1 MPCVLTRSI
10 ASGKTSSNVGHGDT
24 ELGKNVN
31 SVVSKPF
38 IEQNSVHAAG
48 ALLALLYTGVPESPV
63 RPAAPNERVHV
74 VQLLL
79 ANATQSYLESL
90 TADVRGREIVAAW
103 LEDAIPPRK
112 ADVADTSGL
121 YKDVLVPLLVLLDR
135 MPIQLAHL
143 KDHTGLGKLI
153 TGVQKR
159 VNDPNARRIAD
170 SIKDK
175 WSALVSGAA
184 KVDPARQKR
193 QATPE
198 APDSVKRA
206 RAAPRERVGSPLG
219 GTPGAAPGTRGIS
232 PQPSSTAAP
241 AQRPAAASAAARAR
255 TTKNNPNADLAGFM
269 SLIEQPISTTPEPER
284 RETATKAPAERKKRK
299 KTVHWKDHD
308 GQALVAVRLIQ
319 PAVYDGDEDSHT
331 TVGLLDMEEGGAFR
345 QAHAEMSEQID
356 WYPPTGAFFFVLT
369 PEIILPE
376 VVHTLPPHGSRS
388 TTKADQ
394 EEREQTTAMAIYLN
408 PSEIPESPAEPDPSA
423 LNLIARA
430 PEPQAMTMGI
440 DVSPFIFTD
449 TRRRERPSRRHASPP
464 PMTPAPPPS
473 LPAMAAFMEQLGSAA
488 STGTPP
494 PAGMPGFPDMGM
506 LQSIMQTAQSAG
518 IVPPGGNPPSYAFPG
533 DAGPQDNARRGRRAS
548 KHFRSPEGNVP
559 I

>member
-10 ASGKTSSNVGHGDT
+10 APGTTSSHAGHGDT
-24 ELGKNVN
+24 ELAKNVT
-31 SVVSKPF
+31 SVVSKSF
-38 IEQNSVHAAG
+38 IEQNSAHAAG

-63 RPAAPNERVHV
+63 RQAAPNERAHV
-74 VQLLL
+74 VQLVL

-90 TADVRGREIVAAW
+90 TADVRGREIVATW

-112 ADVADTSGL
+112 ADVADKSGL

-135 MPIQLAHL
+135 MPIQLGHL

-159 VNDPNARRIAD
+159 VTDPNARRIAD
-170 SIKDK
+170 SIKEK
-175 WSALVSGAA
+175 WSALISGTA

-193 QATPE
+193 QAMPE

-206 RAAPRERVGSPLG
+206 RAMPRERVGSPLG
-219 GTPGAAPGTRGIS
+219 GTPGAVPTTRGIS
-232 PQPSSTAAP
+232 PQPSSTAASM
-241 AQRPAAASAAARAR
+241 QRPAAASTAARVRTAR
-255 TTKNNPNADLAGFM
+255 NNPNADLAGFM

-284 RETATKAPAERKKRK
+284 RETAVKAPTERKKRK

-308 GQALVAVRLIQ
+308 GQDLVAVRLIQ

-331 TVGLLDMEEGGAFR
+331 SAGLLDMEEGGAFR

-356 WYPPTGAFFFVLT
+356 WYPPTGACCFVLT

-376 VVHTLPPHGSRS
+376 VVQTLPPHGSRS

-423 LNLIARA
+423 LNLMARA

-449 TRRRERPSRRHASPP
+449 TRRRERPSRRHTSPP
-464 PMTPAPPPS
+464 PMNPAPPN

-488 STGTPP
+488 STGGPP

-506 LQSIMQTAQSAG
+506 LQSIMQTAQNAG
-518 IVPPGGNPPSYAFPG
+518 IVPPGGNPPLPPFPG
-533 DAGPQDNARRGRRAS
+533 DAGPQNDARRGRRAS
-548 KHFRSPEGNVP
+548 KHFRSQGGYVP